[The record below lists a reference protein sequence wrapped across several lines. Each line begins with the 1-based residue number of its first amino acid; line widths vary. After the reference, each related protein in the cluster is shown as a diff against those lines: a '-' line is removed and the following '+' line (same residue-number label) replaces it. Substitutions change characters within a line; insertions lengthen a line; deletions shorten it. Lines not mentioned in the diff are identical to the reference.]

1 MFFSQGLTDTLCS
14 ARLSSPPRVALLFC
28 AVFSLGFI
36 LLLPQ
41 NGVAASVTYDGA
53 DTNPDVIGNPTTEGG
68 AISIGGSS
76 IDAHKENTFSSDNSV
91 TIISGSVTKGIYGGY
106 FFGETTEGDVA
117 SSRNTVTIDPGG
129 ATPYAGGISVRIYG
143 GYAESEK
150 SSSMTASDNTVTI
163 NGGQGYSAYGGSAKI
178 ESYGSYTATAS
189 GNSVNFNGG
198 SLADLVGGVAISAYD
213 ASAAA
218 SGNTVAI
225 SGGTVSQ
232 VWGGYAYANSGSAD
246 ARNNIV
252 TISGGTILWD
262 VNGGQASGGT
272 TGQATHN
279 TVTISGSPNLT
290 AASLYGGSAN
300 SEAFS
305 GNTLNVKT
313 SGLTAK
319 AISNFEHLNFY
330 LPSTLS
336 ADGTVLTVTGTADL
350 TGSGGRSSIVNVG
363 IDGSSSPLLKG
374 DSITLINA
382 TALVTNG
389 SLNAGASGTGMQ
401 GVTLVYN
408 FDLTVENNKL
418 LAKVSSTGAAVNEQS
433 KALSEGF
440 VSGLGMVTQG
450 ADVAAGQGMDSAV
463 SAAKAGVAGGAGA
476 PAGFGAVSGGS
487 MRYNSGSHVDIN
499 SVSLMAGL
507 AWGADSSLGRL
518 TVGPFVEFG
527 SGSYNTYNS
536 FSAAASVK
544 GDGSTRY
551 VGGGVLGRLDL
562 ANAGPGNFYVEA
574 SGRAGGLEN
583 EYDSYDLRNA
593 AGRSAEYDSSST
605 YYGWHLGTGYVWS
618 MAENTSLDLYG
629 KYFWTRQEGDSV
641 TLSTGD
647 NIRFKDVDSSRVRL
661 GSRFSH
667 AVSEYITP
675 YIGAAYEHEF
685 DGMARATTNGLDM
698 AVPSMRGDTGTCEL
712 GLVSAPW
719 ASVPLSLDL
728 GVQGY
733 VGKRE
738 GVTGSLKLTY
748 EF

>member
-1 MFFSQGLTDTLCS
+1 M
-14 ARLSSPPRVALLFC
+14 
-28 AVFSLGFI
+28 
-36 LLLPQ
+36 
-41 NGVAASVTYDGA
+41 
-53 DTNPDVIGNPTTEGG
+53 
-68 AISIGGSS
+68 
-76 IDAHKENTFSSDNSV
+76 
-91 TIISGSVTKGIYGGY
+91 
-106 FFGETTEGDVA
+106 
-117 SSRNTVTIDPGG
+117 
-129 ATPYAGGISVRIYG
+129 
-143 GYAESEK
+143 
-150 SSSMTASDNTVTI
+150 
-163 NGGQGYSAYGGSAKI
+163 
-178 ESYGSYTATAS
+178 
-189 GNSVNFNGG
+189 
-198 SLADLVGGVAISAYD
+198 
-213 ASAAA
+213 
-218 SGNTVAI
+218 
-225 SGGTVSQ
+225 
-232 VWGGYAYANSGSAD
+232 
-246 ARNNIV
+246 
-252 TISGGTILWD
+252 
-262 VNGGQASGGT
+262 
-272 TGQATHN
+272 
-279 TVTISGSPNLT
+279 
-290 AASLYGGSAN
+290 
-300 SEAFS
+300 
-305 GNTLNVKT
+305 
-313 SGLTAK
+313 
-319 AISNFEHLNFY
+319 
-330 LPSTLS
+330 
-336 ADGTVLTVTGTADL
+336 LTVTGTADL
-350 TGSGGRSSIVNVG
+350 TGSGGRSSVVNVG
-363 IDGSSSPLLKG
+363 IDGSSSPLLEG

-382 TALVTNG
+382 GTLVTNG
-389 SLNAGASGTGMQ
+389 SLNTRASGTGMQ

-418 LAKVSSTGAAVNEQS
+418 LATVSPAGAAVNEQS

-450 ADVAAGQGMDSAV
+450 ADVVAGQGMDSAV

-476 PAGFGAVSGGS
+476 PVGFGAVSGGS

-518 TVGPFVEFG
+518 TGGPFVEFG
-527 SGSYNTYNS
+527 RGSYNTYNS

-551 VGGGVLGRLDL
+551 VGGGVLGRVDL

-583 EYDSYDLRNA
+583 EYDSYDLRDA

-661 GSRFSH
+661 GSRLSH
-667 AVSEYITP
+667 AVSEHITP

-685 DGMARATTNGLDM
+685 DGMARATTNGLAMD
-698 AVPSMRGDTGTCEL
+698 VPSMRGDTGTCEL

-728 GVQGY
+728 GLQGY

-738 GVTGSLKLTY
+738 GVTGSLKFTY